1 MLLVFIGCPL
11 KNQDDPFCSSPL
23 KNQDDPFVS
32 TTEKARWPRL
42 QHALKNQDDPLFST
56 RSERSEYAARRGSA
70 GASPSRS
77 FAVPCLA
84 VPELRLP

>member
-42 QHALKNQDDPLFST
+42 QHALKNQDDPLCSSGS
-56 RSERSEYAARRGSA
+56 RARWNRGWIKQLRPGLVLYA
-70 GASPSRS
+70 
-77 FAVPCLA
+77 F
-84 VPELRLP
+84 